1 MAEVEVKDS
10 GKGGKKGQQKKN
22 EKSMWTLPPWLI

>member
-22 EKSMWTLPPWLI
+22 ENPCGLYSHG

>member
-10 GKGGKKGQQKKN
+10 GKGGKERSTEEN
-22 EKSMWTLPPWLI
+22 ENPCGLYPHG